1 MSPSTTKRK
10 QRTSNAN
17 GEDDKTKQVHIC
29 RWSKLLPYTKG
40 AHSVAFDRASYCCDA
55 LKMEL
60 FLQDPMGNYI
70 PCMEQII
77 VI

>member
-1 MSPSTTKRK
+1 M
-10 QRTSNAN
+10 
-17 GEDDKTKQVHIC
+17 
-29 RWSKLLPYTKG
+29 
-40 AHSVAFDRASYCCDA
+40 AFDRASYCCDA

-60 FLQDPMGNYI
+60 FLQDPTGNYI